1 MGTEGQGDEGTG
13 LGTEGEGHGDMRDTG
28 TQGRRH
34 RDVDTGT
41 RGQRD
46 MGMWGHRATR
56 MGTQEHK
63 DRGIDRTWG

>member
-1 MGTEGQGDEGTG
+1 MGQGHRDGKGGTRVGTEGQGDEGTG
-13 LGTEGEGHGDMRDTG
+13 LGTEGEGHGDR
-28 TQGRRH
+28 
-34 RDVDTGT
+34 DTGT